1 MSVCDP
7 NSPDACDTCK
17 AYHEISRHRPTQEA
31 PVLEPSSAEWTELE
45 DWETQ
50 LKALRIEARKLA
62 KSGHPGVAAEGRR
75 AEAKCDEDLAW
86 VRSQL
91 SKEQ

>member
-17 AYHEISRHRPTQEA
+17 AYHQIGSARPQRQ
-31 PVLEPSSAEWTELE
+31 LEVDPDQLE
-45 DWETQ
+45 DMSTR
-50 LKALRIEARKLA
+50 LKALRLEARKLGR
-62 KSGHPGVAAEGRR
+62 SGNPAVAAEGKR

-91 SKEQ
+91 SKED